1 LRDRCRVHTS
11 ARQYTASTPVLG
23 NTQRPHQCS
32 EIHSVHTSARHYT
45 ASTPV
50 LSTTQRPHQCSAIHS
65 VHTSSRQYT
74 ASSLTYTWE
83 NVAGPKC
90 STDLFVLYNSEII
103 CCHILLAYMN
113 IGGGLEA
120 TLESRKVRQASFIH
134 SFIHS
139 VVCRS
144 IASSQASSPHIVI

>member
-1 LRDRCRVHTS
+1 MIWGNCRCSEWLISRPPTIISMLRLEFERS
-11 ARQYTASTPVLG
+11 LS
-23 NTQRPHQCS
+23 RPHQC
-32 EIHSVHTSARHYT
+32 
-45 ASTPV
+45 
-50 LSTTQRPHQCSAIHS
+50 QAIHS

-134 SFIHS
+134 SFCSLQVHS
-139 VVCRS
+139 LFPSEFSTHCDLVLPLS
-144 IASSQASSPHIVI
+144 ISSIFSFP